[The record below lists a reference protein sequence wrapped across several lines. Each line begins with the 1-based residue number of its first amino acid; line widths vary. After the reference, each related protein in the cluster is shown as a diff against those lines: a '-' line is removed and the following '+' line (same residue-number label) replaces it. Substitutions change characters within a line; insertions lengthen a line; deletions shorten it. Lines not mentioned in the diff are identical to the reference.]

1 MSAAKPRVYIFHGDD
16 SRRRAVALQK
26 LRQGLGADG
35 SAALDYVHLEG
46 EKLTL
51 PQLQDAVLTIPF
63 FAARRLVHLTHPL
76 AFQKL
81 KGKTGRKAFLGV
93 LESVPPSTAL
103 VLEIAE
109 VLPEKH
115 WLRKWADAHPE
126 IVYQQAMPLPRDLRR
141 WIMERARE
149 EGGQFTPSAAA
160 ELARRVENDAVWALN
175 EVRKLLAYVN
185 YSRPVEVE
193 DVHEITPSVD
203 HPDVFAMVDALALGQ
218 SERALRLLHQL
229 LAREDAPRL
238 WGMVVRQFRLLILV
252 NEALSQGLRS
262 KHEVA
267 KALGVHPYVAQK
279 LMPQARRFRIATL
292 ERIYRHL
299 WEIDRAWKAGETE
312 LETALDM
319 LAAAMGRG

>member
-1 MSAAKPRVYIFHGDD
+1 MSEGKPRVYLFHGDD
-16 SRRRAVALQK
+16 SRRRATALQK
-26 LRQGLGADG
+26 LRQGLGADDD
-35 SAALDYVHLEG
+35 AALDYVHLEG

-63 FAARRLVHLTHPL
+63 FAKRRLVHLTHPL

-81 KGKTGRKAFLGV
+81 KSKAGREAFLAV

-103 VLEIAE
+103 VLEVAE

-126 IVYQQAMPLPRDLRR
+126 AVYQHAMPLPRDLRR
-141 WIMERARE
+141 WIMARARE
-149 EGGQFTPSAAA
+149 EGGQFTPAAAA
-160 ELARRVENDAVWALN
+160 ELAQRVGNDAVWALN
-175 EVRKLLAYVN
+175 EVHKLLAYVN
-185 YSRPVEVE
+185 YRRPVAVE
-193 DVHEITPSVD
+193 DIHEVTPSVD

-229 LAREDAPRL
+229 LAQEDAPRL

-252 NEALSQGLRS
+252 HEALAEGLATKQEIAR
-262 KHEVA
+262 
-267 KALGVHPYVAQK
+267 ALGVHPYVAQK
-279 LMPQARRFRIATL
+279 LMPQARRFQMSTL

-299 WEIDRAWKAGETE
+299 WEIDRAWKTGETE

-319 LAAAMGRG
+319 LAAAMGRR